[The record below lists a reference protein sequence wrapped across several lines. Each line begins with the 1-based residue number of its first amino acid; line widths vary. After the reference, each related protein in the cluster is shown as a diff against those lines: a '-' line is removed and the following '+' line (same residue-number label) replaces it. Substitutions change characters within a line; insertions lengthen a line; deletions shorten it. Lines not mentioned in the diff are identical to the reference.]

1 MASMSLASLSP
12 GSGSPPPPPPPPG
25 APLRPEELLLEDDG
39 LDDGSLSESELPP
52 WLELESPSRFKP
64 SSPTFCPGGDT
75 VLAPKLSLGGL
86 AIAFETGFRESERD
100 KLMVGTWNIF
110 VGVGGVPGGTVA
122 SPGLDLTPF
131 GIRNDV
137 LVCPGGTEASPGSDK
152 SSAAG
157 KLHREQIYWFHGGWK
172 TK

>member
-1 MASMSLASLSP
+1 
-12 GSGSPPPPPPPPG
+12 
-25 APLRPEELLLEDDG
+25 
-39 LDDGSLSESELPP
+39 
-52 WLELESPSRFKP
+52 
-64 SSPTFCPGGDT
+64 
-75 VLAPKLSLGGL
+75 
-86 AIAFETGFRESERD
+86 
-100 KLMVGTWNIF
+100 MVGTWNIF